1 MFQLA
6 KREGTALK
14 RERERDESWPVGL
27 SAEPEYFSAFPSLT
41 ERERALRDREEEK
54 PLKAAEGDRKAA
66 MAFGDREKKGERWAV
81 FSLFLGPKVSGE
93 EEKESCYK
101 NRLKGSVNLDW
112 EAKDCKKTAERF
124 TLNERERREEEGE

>member
-1 MFQLA
+1 M
-6 KREGTALK
+6 K

-66 MAFGDREKKGERWAV
+66 MAFGDREKKRRAV
-81 FSLFLGPKVSGE
+81 GRFLSLF
-93 EEKESCYK
+93 
-101 NRLKGSVNLDW
+101 R
-112 EAKDCKKTAERF
+112 A
-124 TLNERERREEEGE
+124 EGEWGRGEGKLL